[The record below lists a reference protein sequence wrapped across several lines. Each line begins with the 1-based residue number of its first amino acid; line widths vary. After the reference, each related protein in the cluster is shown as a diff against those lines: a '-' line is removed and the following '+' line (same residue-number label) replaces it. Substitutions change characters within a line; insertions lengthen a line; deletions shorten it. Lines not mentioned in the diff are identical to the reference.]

1 MHIVIISGTIS
12 IYSLITI
19 SEITEYAKK
28 IGIDVINE
36 EYLLDIAKEGIVQ
49 KLPPE
54 WKPW

>member
-1 MHIVIISGTIS
+1 MHIVIKSGTIS
-12 IYSLITI
+12 ICSLMKI

-28 IGIDVINE
+28 IGIDVTNE

>member
-1 MHIVIISGTIS
+1 MYIVIISGTIS
-12 IYSLITI
+12 MYSLITI

-28 IGIDVINE
+28 IGIDVIEE

>member
-1 MHIVIISGTIS
+1 MYIVIISGTIS
-12 IYSLITI
+12 MYSLITI

-28 IGIDVINE
+28 IGIDVIKE

>member
-1 MHIVIISGTIS
+1 MYIVIISGTIS
-12 IYSLITI
+12 ICSLITI

-28 IGIDVINE
+28 IGIDVIKE